1 MTPRHTIAIK
11 ERARA
16 FYKEHLGDW
25 ISIGKDLPEWTSS
38 SASEYQGHKDLL
50 DVFQRHLPGPRVLG
64 AGCGPVARDLRFL
77 AQRGCH
83 PTVVDVVP
91 ENVENAR
98 LVTKEDVTYQTAD
111 LTEPPLRGINVS
123 RRAVPR
129 GHAVSDTACT
139 GRCLPSRNC
148 QGSCAGRN
156 APAGLQEGEGNPK
169 NARQ

>member
-111 LTEPPLRGINVS
+111 LTEPP
-123 RRAVPR
+123 
-129 GHAVSDTACT
+129 
-139 GRCLPSRNC
+139 PSRNQRFTAC
-148 QGSCAGRN
+148 CASRSCSI
-156 APAGLQEGEGNPK
+156 
-169 NARQ
+169 